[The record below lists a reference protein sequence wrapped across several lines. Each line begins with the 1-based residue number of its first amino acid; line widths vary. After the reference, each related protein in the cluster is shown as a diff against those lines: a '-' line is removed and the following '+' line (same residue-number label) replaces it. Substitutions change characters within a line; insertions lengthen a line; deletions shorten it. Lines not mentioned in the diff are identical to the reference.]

1 MLSLLFENKHLT
13 INYNKDKY
21 YLTLI
26 WKGFIP
32 SEQFRELACE
42 IIKAVE
48 KTKVTKILSDNTEWK
63 IISPNDYS
71 WAANH
76 WFPKAEESGV
86 RKLATVLSSDYF
98 NRHAERTVEGMA
110 DVERLTIK
118 QFETFHDAQVWLN
131 VASPKREGVLT
142 KEEN

>member
-1 MLSLLFENKHLT
+1 MSSLLFENKHLH
-13 INYNKDKY
+13 INYDQDNK

-26 WKGFIP
+26 WRGFIP
-32 SEQFRELACE
+32 SEQFRILACE

-48 KTKVTKILSDNTEWK
+48 KTKVTKVLSDNTEWK

-86 RKLATVLSSDYF
+86 RKLASVLSADFF

-110 DVERLTIK
+110 DVEKLTIK
-118 QFETFHDAQVWLN
+118 QFESTHDAITWL
-131 VASPKREGVLT
+131 GVSSSKHERILS
-142 KEEN
+142 K